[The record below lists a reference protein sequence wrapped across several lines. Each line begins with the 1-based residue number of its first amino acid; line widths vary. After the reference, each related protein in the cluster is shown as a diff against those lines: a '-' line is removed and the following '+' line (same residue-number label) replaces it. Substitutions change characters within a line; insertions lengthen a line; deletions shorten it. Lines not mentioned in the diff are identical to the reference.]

1 MSNEMNKSK
10 ATITGRFIRL
20 TDETYNN
27 FLSKVPK
34 SEFDREDIIEKLLI
48 EYNKKGDNIFNIL
61 ASKN

>member
-1 MSNEMNKSK
+1 MSELEKAK

-20 TDETYNN
+20 TDDTYDT

-34 SEFDREDIIEKLLI
+34 SEFDREDIVEKLLI

-61 ASKN
+61 KTKK